1 MFCASP
7 IHNITH
13 LHCAPAFCRLSLA
26 RTPLSFP
33 LPSLTFL
40 HSCTYRLHPSP
51 PVLPS
56 PVLAHIPSAL
66 AACWRCLCCAS
77 PSLQNG
83 RCLSAHLPLPQACK
97 IHAVK
102 CCDVWQLV
110 TISYCTYTSRKHVGE
125 ECSSKAAAASL
136 RNATHVQMWLR
147 GSWVHHA
154 LNWDSSN
161 NNL

>member
-1 MFCASP
+1 MPALFITSHISIVHQLSAGYLLHAPLCHFPSRPSHFSTPVHIAY
-7 IHNITH
+7 IHPH
-13 LHCAPAFCRLSLA
+13 L
-26 RTPLSFP
+26 
-33 LPSLTFL
+33 
-40 HSCTYRLHPSP
+40 SC
-51 PVLPS
+51 PVRS
-56 PVLAHIPSAL
+56 LAHIPSAL